1 MVSLSGHL
9 SATFNGEMLLDSFS
23 SRDRQKEQVVTADKP
38 SEVTLD
44 LQIAQAPGNGGWREK
59 MKRTEEEHLHKLLM
73 EQR

>member
-1 MVSLSGHL
+1 M
-9 SATFNGEMLLDSFS
+9 DSFS

-44 LQIAQAPGNGGWREK
+44 LQIAQAPGNGGWREMMSEK